1 MGLLESINGPL
12 QDLWLTRAGGV
23 RPVGRGHPSGL
34 LRSNRRL
41 KPQISHG
48 FLAPFEGFPDASPGV
63 LQVWEN
69 VGIQVIMGLST
80 GLCRIY
86 GKTWDTG
93 DHLSTLPYI
102 SVRCHATGHLV
113 ASLTGSTNGQG
124 VAPSFV
130 KMARA
135 FVGLGVT
142 KRLSV
147 ACQHYEYLFA

>member
-1 MGLLESINGPL
+1 MIAEETTLIRADRRKSSCMTSHTGRSSGGASVHGVDQSYPIIGITACHPDLKLERA
-12 QDLWLTRAGGV
+12 DLPSDVGV
-23 RPVGRGHPSGL
+23 
-34 LRSNRRL
+34 LRSSRRL

-69 VGIQVIMGLST
+69 VGIHVIMGLST

-113 ASLTGSTNGQG
+113 ASLTGSTNGQYT
-124 VAPSFV
+124 
-130 KMARA
+130 
-135 FVGLGVT
+135 L
-142 KRLSV
+142 
-147 ACQHYEYLFA
+147 